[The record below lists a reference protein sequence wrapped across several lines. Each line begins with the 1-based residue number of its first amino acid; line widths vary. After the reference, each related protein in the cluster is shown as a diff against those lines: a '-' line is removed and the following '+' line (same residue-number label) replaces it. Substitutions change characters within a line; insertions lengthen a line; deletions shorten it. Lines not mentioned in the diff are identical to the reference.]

1 VIVSGAED
9 RNYEHW
15 ACPRGFNKHLFSGR
29 EDDEGAMMKTSL
41 RLAALAAMALVHFPA
56 YADMTV
62 RSSDGSMEL
71 ALPNGWHDV
80 KPEGE
85 STKIAATDG
94 HGTRIVVRV
103 YPKEDFKDAK
113 AVADFAVKKLK
124 LADNEGVKTEDIQ
137 IGGKPAVRM
146 SIVGTR
152 ASEKRAG
159 FLITIID
166 ADSQYIE
173 VQGATD
179 ASSFAKQT
187 PVLQALASSLKVT
200 PATSAETPAP
210 APAAPPKP
218 AVKPPVPKQ

>member
-1 VIVSGAED
+1 
-9 RNYEHW
+9 
-15 ACPRGFNKHLFSGR
+15 
-29 EDDEGAMMKTSL
+29 MMKTSL

-94 HGTRIVVRV
+94 HGTRLVVRV

-146 SIVGTR
+146 TIVGTR

-187 PVLQALASSLKVT
+187 PVLQALASGLKVT
-200 PATSAETPAP
+200 PAAAAAPAAETP

>member
-1 VIVSGAED
+1 
-9 RNYEHW
+9 
-15 ACPRGFNKHLFSGR
+15 
-29 EDDEGAMMKTSL
+29 MMKTSL
-41 RLAALAAMALVHFPA
+41 RLAALAAMVLVSLPA

>member
-1 VIVSGAED
+1 
-9 RNYEHW
+9 
-15 ACPRGFNKHLFSGR
+15 
-29 EDDEGAMMKTSL
+29 
-41 RLAALAAMALVHFPA
+41 
-56 YADMTV
+56 
-62 RSSDGSMEL
+62 MEL

-85 STKIAATDG
+85 SAKIAATDG
-94 HGTRIVVRV
+94 HGTRLVVRV

-124 LADNEGVKTEDIQ
+124 LADNDGVKTEDVQ
-137 IGGKPAVRM
+137 VDGKPAVRM
-146 SIVGTR
+146 TIVGTR

-166 ADSQYIE
+166 AGSQYIE

-179 ASSFAKQT
+179 ASSFAKET
-187 PVLQALASSLKVT
+187 PVLQALAGALKVT
-200 PATSAETPAP
+200 PAAETAAPAP
-210 APAAPPKP
+210 AAAPPKP

>member
-1 VIVSGAED
+1 
-9 RNYEHW
+9 
-15 ACPRGFNKHLFSGR
+15 
-29 EDDEGAMMKTSL
+29 
-41 RLAALAAMALVHFPA
+41 
-56 YADMTV
+56 
-62 RSSDGSMEL
+62 MEL

-94 HGTRIVVRV
+94 HGTRLVVRV

-124 LADNEGVKTEDIQ
+124 LADNDGVKTEDIQ

-179 ASSFAKQT
+179 ASSFAKANPGAPGTCQRAKNCAGIDLRGNARAC
-187 PVLQALASSLKVT
+187 PGGASEARGQAAC
-200 PATSAETPAP
+200 AETIELKSGPARLTSVEGRRRLTFGV
-210 APAAPPKP
+210 APSDQSDGK
-218 AVKPPVPKQ
+218 

>member
-1 VIVSGAED
+1 MI
-9 RNYEHW
+9 
-15 ACPRGFNKHLFSGR
+15 
-29 EDDEGAMMKTSL
+29 MKTSL
-41 RLAALAAMALVHFPA
+41 RLAALAAMALAPFAA

-80 KPEGE
+80 KPEGA

-94 HGTRIVVRV
+94 HGTRLFVRV
-103 YPKEDFKDAK
+103 YPKEDFKDPK

-124 LADNEGVKTEDIQ
+124 LADNDGVKSEDIQ

-146 SIVGTR
+146 TIVGTR

-187 PVLQALASSLKVT
+187 PLLQALATGLKVT
-200 PATSAETPAP
+200 PVAAATPAAETPA
-210 APAAPPKP
+210 AAAPKP
-218 AVKPPVPKQ
+218 AVKPPAPKQ

>member
-1 VIVSGAED
+1 
-9 RNYEHW
+9 
-15 ACPRGFNKHLFSGR
+15 
-29 EDDEGAMMKTSL
+29 MMKTSL

-85 STKIAATDG
+85 TTKIAATDG
-94 HGTRIVVRV
+94 HGTRVVVRV

-113 AVADFAVKKLK
+113 AVAVFAVKKLK
-124 LADNEGVKTEDIQ
+124 LSDNDGVKTEDIQ
-137 IGGKPAVRM
+137 IGGKPAVRLTV
-146 SIVGTR
+146 VGTQS
-152 ASEKRAG
+152 SEMRAG
-159 FLITIID
+159 FLITIV
-166 ADSQYIE
+166 DSDTQYIE
-173 VQGATD
+173 IQGRTD

-187 PVLQALASSLKVT
+187 PVLQALASALKVV
-200 PATSAETPAP
+200 PASTSAETPAP
-210 APAAPPKP
+210 AAPSKP

>member
-1 VIVSGAED
+1 
-9 RNYEHW
+9 
-15 ACPRGFNKHLFSGR
+15 
-29 EDDEGAMMKTSL
+29 MMKSSL
-41 RLAALAAMALVHFPA
+41 RLAALAAMALVSLPA

-94 HGTRIVVRV
+94 HGTRVVVRV
-103 YPKEDFKDAK
+103 YPKEDFKDPK

-124 LADNEGVKTEDIQ
+124 LADNDGVKTEDIQ

-173 VQGATD
+173 VQGADRRVFFCQADPGAPGTCQWAESYAGID
-179 ASSFAKQT
+179 LRGNGRARPGARLRSPRSSR
-187 PVLQALASSLKVT
+187 LC
-200 PATSAETPAP
+200 
-210 APAAPPKP
+210 
-218 AVKPPVPKQ
+218 

>member
-1 VIVSGAED
+1 
-9 RNYEHW
+9 
-15 ACPRGFNKHLFSGR
+15 
-29 EDDEGAMMKTSL
+29 MKTSL

-80 KPEGE
+80 KPEGA

-94 HGTRIVVRV
+94 HGTRVVVRV

-113 AVADFAVKKLK
+113 AVATFAVNKLK
-124 LADNEGVKTEDIQ
+124 LSDNDGVKTEDIE

-146 SIVGTR
+146 SIVGTQ
-152 ASEKRAG
+152 ASEMRAG
-159 FLITIID
+159 YLITIV
-166 ADSQYIE
+166 DSGSEYIE
-173 VQGATD
+173 VQGRTD

-187 PVLQALASSLKVT
+187 PVLQALASALKVVPT
-200 PATSAETPAP
+200 STSAETPAP

>member
-1 VIVSGAED
+1 
-9 RNYEHW
+9 
-15 ACPRGFNKHLFSGR
+15 
-29 EDDEGAMMKTSL
+29 MMKTSL
-41 RLAALAAMALVHFPA
+41 RLAALAAMALAPFSA

-85 STKIAATDG
+85 SAKIAATDG
-94 HGTRIVVRV
+94 HGTRLVVRV

-124 LADNEGVKTEDIQ
+124 LADNDGVKTEDIQ
-137 IGGKPAVRM
+137 IDGKPAVRM
-146 SIVGTR
+146 TIVGTR

-166 ADSQYIE
+166 AGSQYIE

-179 ASSFAKQT
+179 ASSFAKET
-187 PVLQALASSLKVT
+187 PVLQALAGALKVT
-200 PATSAETPAP
+200 PPAETAAPAP
-210 APAAPPKP
+210 AAAPPKP